1 MPPGLMDPKFLNST
15 SNCAIINVVLFNYGR
30 QKIFIRGKEWMPNT
44 EFNDQRLKSIQLAQ

>member
-30 QKIFIRGKEWMPNT
+30 QKIFIRGKEWMQNT